1 MSELFDSPE
10 AVYGLLV
17 IGLFIVPRVLQRYRM
32 PAAIVALGLGALA
45 GMQFGLF
52 GHDET
57 IQLFSTLGIVSLF
70 LFAGLEV
77 DFHELRDGIGVLL
90 QHLLIQVALLAAG
103 SAVCAYAFDLPTRAA
118 MLYALALLTP
128 STGFILDSLPSFGLD
143 RSGQFWVKSKAI
155 ATEIV
160 ALVILLVVVQ
170 SSSARTLGI
179 SVASLFAMVMILPVV
194 FRIFAKVIA
203 PYAPGAEFTF
213 LILVALVCAYITRTL
228 GVYYLVGAFVVG
240 LSAVRV
246 RRELPALSSEK
257 LLGGVQLFASF
268 FIPFYFFKA
277 GLGLT
282 REAFTT
288 YSVSLGIGL
297 ALFLVPFKTFIV
309 AAHRRGSL
317 DEPWGRGRRVGLAL
331 VPTLVFTLVIGGILQ
346 DRYAL
351 PVTLYGALVVFTI
364 INTMIPGLILHTPPL
379 AFESPTVPTAPE
391 LPALTLASDPPRTSD
406 DAPHTQGHA

>member
-1 MSELFDSPE
+1 MTESFLNSPE

-17 IGLFIVPRVLQRYRM
+17 LGLFIVPRILQRFRF
-32 PAAIVALGLGALA
+32 PAAIVTLGLGAAA
-45 GMQFGLF
+45 GIGFGLF
-52 GHDET
+52 SHDTT
-57 IQLFSTLGIVSLF
+57 ITLFSTLGIVALF

-77 DFHELRDGIGVLL
+77 DFHELRGGVWVLAQHVVIQLL
-90 QHLLIQVALLAAG
+90 LLGVGSLA
-103 SAVCAYAFDLPTRAA
+103 CATVFGLPARPA

-143 RSGQFWVKSKAI
+143 KSGEFWVKSKAI
-155 ATEIV
+155 ATEVV

-179 SVASLFAMVMILPVV
+179 SVAALFAMVMVLPVV

-203 PYAPGAEFTF
+203 PYAPGTEFTF
-213 LILVALVCAYITRTL
+213 LILVALLCAYITRTL

-240 LSAVRV
+240 LSAVRM

-282 REAFTT
+282 QEMFTSR
-288 YSVSLGIGL
+288 SVAIGV
-297 ALFLVPFKTFIV
+297 ALVCLLVPLKTLVV
-309 AAHRRGSL
+309 AAHRRASL
-317 DEPWGRGRRVGLAL
+317 DEPWARGGRVGLAL

-346 DRYAL
+346 ERYAL
-351 PVTLYGALVVFTI
+351 PIALYGALVVFTI
-364 INTMIPGLILHTPPL
+364 INTMIPGIVLHTPPL
-379 AFESPTVPTAPE
+379 AFESPTVPTAPQ
-391 LPALTLASDPPRTSD
+391 LPAFESKRSASTHAPP
-406 DAPHTQGHA
+406 DA